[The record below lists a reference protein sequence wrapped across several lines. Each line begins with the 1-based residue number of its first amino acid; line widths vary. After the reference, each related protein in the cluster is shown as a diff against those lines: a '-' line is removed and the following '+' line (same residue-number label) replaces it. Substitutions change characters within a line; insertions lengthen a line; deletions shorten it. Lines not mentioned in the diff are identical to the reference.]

1 MNNGVGRPGNA
12 ESSSRRT
19 ESRKPSRRQPGATP
33 SATTGSGTGGPGPF
47 VGGAAY
53 AKWLATG
60 PNGGLRLENVSS
72 AQSIIEGMTTAL
84 RRYLSMNLKKAC
96 RHRRRPFAR
105 QAAYIG
111 RLAAVD
117 PRTAVGYDFSGKS
130 DIEAWGLM
138 GFAGTLK
145 ELIEE
150 VSSSERRDKAV
161 EGRELTLALAHELS
175 AAQRL
180 ALVRKCV
187 LYLIRKF
194 KVAVFFALHPPAAG
208 GDQRNWHAHILFTS
222 RKVVNG
228 VRLGEK
234 TRELDSLVT
243 GGRHVEEFRAWWT
256 GAQNEVL
263 RAGGH
268 FANLEYRSLER
279 LGIEGNPGRHL
290 GERRSA
296 IRRRRAPRRLPT
308 PMGQTPSRPRVH
320 RPLPIPLHLGFSF
333 PSTQSPVSLP
343 LALLPEGLERPV
355 QPPISELAP
364 PGSAGGTKPIPL
376 PIPVSFKAI
385 ARQTLA

>member
-1 MNNGVGRPGNA
+1 M
-12 ESSSRRT
+12 
-19 ESRKPSRRQPGATP
+19 P
-33 SATTGSGTGGPGPF
+33 SATTGPGTGGPVSLG
-47 VGGAAY
+47 GGA
-53 AKWLATG
+53 LTQS
-60 PNGGLRLENVSS
+60 GLWPARTVGRAWSTLDRLH
-72 AQSIIEGMTTAL
+72 SIIYGMTTAL
-84 RRYLSMNLKKAC
+84 RRYLSTSLKKAC
-96 RHRRRPFAR
+96 RHKRRPFAR

-117 PRTAVGYDFSGKS
+117 PRTGVEYDFSGKS

-138 GFAGTLK
+138 GFTGTLK

-161 EGRELTLALAHELS
+161 EGRELTLAFAHELS

-180 ALVRKCV
+180 ALVRKCAR
-187 LYLIRKF
+187 YLIRKF

-208 GDQRNWHAHILFTS
+208 GDQRNWHTHILFTS

-256 GAQNEVL
+256 GAQNEML
-263 RAGGH
+263 RASGH
-268 FANLEYRSLER
+268 AANLEHRSLAR
-279 LGIEGNPGRHL
+279 LGLEGTPGRHL

-308 PMGQTPSRPRVH
+308 PISQTPSRPRVH
-320 RPLPIPLHLGFSF
+320 RPLPTPVHLGLQMAAVPTPAPPEVIPF
-333 PSTQSPVSLP
+333 PKG
-343 LALLPEGLERPV
+343 PEGPV
-355 QPPISELAP
+355 QLHPFESAP
-364 PGSAGGTKPIPL
+364 PGVVPDETRRLPL
-376 PIPVSFKAI
+376 PIPF
-385 ARQTLA
+385 TLKGPTPKGLA